1 MKAAGDGNKIKT
13 LLESKVKEIPDVNP
27 FIVLLESKTDKE
39 DEKYEKQ
46 CIKLYQEYEEAA
58 AREQQREAN
67 SKSARIAKKLEQMRL
82 TNDLIEKIKYRNEKR

>member
-1 MKAAGDGNKIKT
+1 LETVYQKYKPAHELLIEYYTYNDLRIIIKD
-13 LLESKVKEIPDVNP
+13 EWKE
-27 FIVLLESKTDKE
+27 E

-58 AREQQREAN
+58 AREQQRETN

-82 TNDLIEKIKYRNEKR
+82 TDSLVNKIKLRQELKKK

>member
-1 MKAAGDGNKIKT
+1 METVYQKHKPAHE
-13 LLESKVKEIPDVNP
+13 LLIEYYTYYDLRIIIRDEWKE
-27 FIVLLESKTDKE
+27 E

-46 CIKLYQEYEEAA
+46 CIKLYKEYEEVAA
-58 AREQQREAN
+58 KEQQREEN

>member
-1 MKAAGDGNKIKT
+1 METVYQKYKPAHELLIEYYTYNDLRIIIKD
-13 LLESKVKEIPDVNP
+13 EWKE
-27 FIVLLESKTDKE
+27 E
-39 DEKYEKQ
+39 DEKYERQ

>member
-1 MKAAGDGNKIKT
+1 METVYQKYKPAHE
-13 LLESKVKEIPDVNP
+13 LLIEYYTYDDLRRIMRDEWKE
-27 FIVLLESKTDKE
+27 E
-39 DEKYEKQ
+39 DEKYERQ

-58 AREQQREAN
+58 ARERQREEN

>member
-1 MKAAGDGNKIKT
+1 METVYQKYKPAHELLIEYYTYNDLRIIIKD
-13 LLESKVKEIPDVNP
+13 EWKE
-27 FIVLLESKTDKE
+27 E
-39 DEKYEKQ
+39 DEKYERQ

-58 AREQQREAN
+58 ARERQREEN

>member
-1 MKAAGDGNKIKT
+1 LETVYQKYKPAHE
-13 LLESKVKEIPDVNP
+13 LLIEYYTYYDLRIIIRDEWKE
-27 FIVLLESKTDKE
+27 E
-39 DEKYEKQ
+39 DEKYERQ

>member
-1 MKAAGDGNKIKT
+1 LETVYQKYKPAHE
-13 LLESKVKEIPDVNP
+13 LLIEYYTYYDLRIIIRDEWKE
-27 FIVLLESKTDKE
+27 E
-39 DEKYEKQ
+39 DEKYERQ
-46 CIKLYQEYEEAA
+46 CIKLYHEYEEAA

>member
-1 MKAAGDGNKIKT
+1 METVYQKYKPAHELLIEYYTYNDLRIIIKD
-13 LLESKVKEIPDVNP
+13 EWKE
-27 FIVLLESKTDKE
+27 E

>member
-1 MKAAGDGNKIKT
+1 METVYQKYKPAHE
-13 LLESKVKEIPDVNP
+13 LLIEYYTYYDLRIIIRDEWKE
-27 FIVLLESKTDKE
+27 E
-39 DEKYEKQ
+39 DEKYERQ

-58 AREQQREAN
+58 AREKQREAN

>member
-1 MKAAGDGNKIKT
+1 METVYQKYKPAHE
-13 LLESKVKEIPDVNP
+13 LLIEYYTYNDLRIIIRDEWKE
-27 FIVLLESKTDKE
+27 E

>member
-1 MKAAGDGNKIKT
+1 METVYQKYKPAHE
-13 LLESKVKEIPDVNP
+13 LLIEYYTYYDLRIIIRDEWKE
-27 FIVLLESKTDKE
+27 E
-39 DEKYEKQ
+39 DEKYERQ
-46 CIKLYQEYEEAA
+46 CIKLYQEYEAAA

>member
-1 MKAAGDGNKIKT
+1 METVYEKYTPAHELLIEYYTYNDLRIIIKD
-13 LLESKVKEIPDVNP
+13 EWKE
-27 FIVLLESKTDKE
+27 E
-39 DEKYEKQ
+39 DEKYERQ

-67 SKSARIAKKLEQMRL
+67 SKSPRIAKKLEQIRL

>member
-1 MKAAGDGNKIKT
+1 METVYQKYKPAHE
-13 LLESKVKEIPDVNP
+13 LLIEYYTYNDLRIIIRDEWKE
-27 FIVLLESKTDKE
+27 E
-39 DEKYEKQ
+39 DEKYERQ

-82 TNDLIEKIKYRNEKR
+82 TNDLIEKIKYRNEKK

>member
-1 MKAAGDGNKIKT
+1 METVYQKYKPAHE
-13 LLESKVKEIPDVNP
+13 LLIEYYTYNDLRIIIRDEWKE
-27 FIVLLESKTDKE
+27 E

-82 TNDLIEKIKYRNEKR
+82 TDSLVNKIKLRQELKKK